1 MSDYLKEL
9 DAKWEQGL
17 ALDRVRQAEHNRK
30 KRARVAAA
38 KGRRKAG
45 KTGSVLLVFR
55 GHFR

>member
-1 MSDYLKEL
+1 MSQYLKEL

-17 ALDRVRQAEHNRK
+17 ALDRIRQEEHNRK
-30 KRARVAAA
+30 KRARAAA